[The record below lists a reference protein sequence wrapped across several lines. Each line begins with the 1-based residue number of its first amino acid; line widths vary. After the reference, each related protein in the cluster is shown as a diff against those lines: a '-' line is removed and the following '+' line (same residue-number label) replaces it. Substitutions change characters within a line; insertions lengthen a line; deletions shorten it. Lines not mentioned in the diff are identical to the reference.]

1 MCKQMSGFPAAHLLL
16 LKEKGGNDNTMIDF
30 SIIVDHWDMY
40 MQGFG
45 NTVKASLLALLGS
58 LLLGI
63 VIAVFRIAPVR
74 LLNWLG
80 AAYVEFI
87 RNIPLILVV
96 FVFFFGLPALGVR
109 LDSFTAGT
117 LGLTVYT
124 AAFIAEVIRAGI
136 LAVPKGQMEAARSS
150 GLTYLQAMRYVILPQ
165 AIKIV
170 IPPLG
175 NQFINLVKN
184 SSVLGVIAGLD
195 LMYFGDL
202 ISSETFV
209 TFDVYI
215 FVAVFYL
222 VLTVPLSLGVGFLE
236 RRLARS
242 R

>member
-1 MCKQMSGFPAAHLLL
+1 ML
-16 LKEKGGNDNTMIDF
+16 DY
-30 SIIVDHWDMY
+30 SILIEHWDMY
-40 MQGFG
+40 MQGFA
-45 NTVKASLLALLGS
+45 NTLKASVLALIGS
-58 LLLGI
+58 LAIGT
-63 VIAVFRIAPVR
+63 VMAVFRIAPIR
-74 LLNWLG
+74 LLNWIG

-87 RNIPLILVV
+87 RNIPLILIV
-96 FVFFFGLPALGVR
+96 FVFFVGLPAIGIR
-109 LDSFTAGT
+109 FDSFTAGT

-150 GLTYLQAMRYVILPQ
+150 GLTYLQAMWYIILPQ
-165 AIKIV
+165 AVKIV
-170 IPPLG
+170 IPPMG

-215 FVAVFYL
+215 FVALFYL
-222 VLTVPLSLGVGFLE
+222 LLTIPLSLGVGALE
-236 RRLARS
+236 RRLAKS

>member
-16 LKEKGGNDNTMIDF
+16 MKEKGGSDNMMLDF

-58 LLLGI
+58 LLIGI

-96 FVFFFGLPALGVR
+96 FVFYFGLPALGVR

-136 LAVPKGQMEAARSS
+136 LSVPKGQMEAARSS
-150 GLTYLQAMRYVILPQ
+150 GLTYLQAMRFVILPQ
-165 AIKIV
+165 AIKLV

-202 ISSETFV
+202 ISSDTFV